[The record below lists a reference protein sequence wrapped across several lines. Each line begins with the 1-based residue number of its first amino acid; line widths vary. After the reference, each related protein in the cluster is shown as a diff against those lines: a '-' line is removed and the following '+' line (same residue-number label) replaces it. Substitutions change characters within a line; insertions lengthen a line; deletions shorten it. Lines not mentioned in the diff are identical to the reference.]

1 MGKLKCAAYNCENRT
16 KSGIKFVRFPLKD
29 PKRLKKWLVNLRW
42 KDWTPS
48 RFSVLCIDHFEPK
61 YVIGGDIRARL
72 RANAVPTIFNFSD
85 CLQKKKAV
93 VNQKSKRAMNSIDEM
108 PVQSSPAHPAKSTK
122 TKELQRKKK
131 DSIKKPTEEVAAW
144 VTVMDD
150 SVQRI
155 ESFPGFFHGDY
166 CLPHSIRWAGETS
179 PHVENENTEL
189 QNDLLLKHIIQIKGS
204 WEWLGLDIRGP
215 MPTTLNG
222 NKYILTVSDYY
233 SKWLEAV
240 PLSVNTSVK
249 VAKHIV
255 DIISHLGFPYKILSR
270 LTRTYIKKINDALKK
285 QMMGLSESLLVFH
298 RQTGILDLDMQS
310 LIDGMVNDLLRDH
323 VHDWD
328 VYLPAKVFSLCFQE
342 HSMTKER
349 PFSMLHCKGLQP
361 VTAPRSVPFCVA
373 EIRKSSFVIQS
384 NQRQTQETG
393 VDGVADKESEEEISR
408 RNTLMRVSFIVQQ

>member
-1 MGKLKCAAYNCENRT
+1 MGKLKCAAFNCENRT

-85 CLQKKKAV
+85 CLQKKKAA
-93 VNQKSKRAMNSIDEM
+93 VNQKSKRAMNTIDEM
-108 PVQSSPAHPAKSTK
+108 PVQSPVPPIKSTK
-122 TKELQRKKK
+122 SKEQKKK
-131 DSIKKPTEEVAAW
+131 DSTKKPSHAVGAW

-179 PHVENENTEL
+179 SHVENDNIEF
-189 QNDLLLKHIIQIKGS
+189 QNDILLKHIIQIKGS

-222 NKYILTVSDYY
+222 NKYILTVTDYY
-233 SKWLEAV
+233 SKWLEAF
-240 PLSVNTSVK
+240 PLSVNSSEK
-249 VAKHIV
+249 VTKHIV

-270 LTRTYIKKINDALKK
+270 LTRTFVKKINDALKK
-285 QMMGLSESLLVFH
+285 QLMGLSESLLVIH
-298 RQTGILDLDMQS
+298 PQTGVLDRDMQS

-323 VHDWD
+323 VCDWD

-342 HSMTKER
+342 HPTTKER
-349 PFSMLHCKGLQP
+349 PFSMLHCKGQQP

-373 EIRKSSFVIQS
+373 EIQKSSFVIQF
-384 NQRQTQETG
+384 NQKQTQETA
-393 VDGVADKESEEEISR
+393 VDGVADKAYEKEISGS
-408 RNTLMRVSFIVQQ
+408 NTLMRVSFIVQQ